1 MLRIVREMGD
11 PPDKGCPYPCLRG
24 IRRLN
29 IQKEVSYQMA
39 KLNETYEAM
48 VVFSL
53 KKEEDEIQAL
63 TEKFKALIEKNGT
76 LTEEVD
82 VWGKRK
88 LAYAINYETEGYYVV
103 YSFTSKPDFPAELN
117 RVLNIT
123 DGVLRAL
130 VTTK

>member
-1 MLRIVREMGD
+1 LLRKEPSVPEGASKILACENKRN
-11 PPDKGCPYPCLRG
+11 PKGG
-24 IRRLN
+24 AA
-29 IQKEVSYQMA
+29 KMA

-53 KKEEDEIQAL
+53 KNDEDAIKAL
-63 TEKFKALIEKNGT
+63 TEKFKNLIEKNGT
-76 LTEEVD
+76 LTEEVNE
-82 VWGKRK
+82 WGKRK
-88 LAYAINYETEGYYVV
+88 LAYPINYEAEGYYVL
-103 YSFTSKPDFPAELN
+103 YSFTSKPDFPAELS

>member
-1 MLRIVREMGD
+1 
-11 PPDKGCPYPCLRG
+11 
-24 IRRLN
+24 
-29 IQKEVSYQMA
+29 MA

-53 KKEEDEIQAL
+53 KNDEDAIKAL
-63 TEKFKALIEKNGT
+63 TEKFKNLIEKNGT
-76 LTEEVD
+76 LTEEVNE
-82 VWGKRK
+82 WGKRK
-88 LAYAINYETEGYYVV
+88 LAYPINYEAEGYYVL
-103 YSFTSKPDFPAELN
+103 YSFTSKPDFPAELS